1 MPTKPQTHAEKSL
14 ADATQQGTELDCSTC
29 ADTMVRPEFLRALM
43 LGQACGE
50 NDPSA
55 IDPRGAVR
63 LKGRED
69 RGGARCVASRFV
81 RCAPPGADP

>member
-1 MPTKPQTHAEKSL
+1 MPSKPQTHAEKSL
-14 ADATQQGTELDCSTC
+14 AEATQQGADLDCSTC

-55 IDPRGAVR
+55 IDPPGAVR
-63 LKGRED
+63 LKGAKIA
-69 RGGARCVASRFV
+69 GGVRFVVSRFV